1 MVIKLPYIRCSF
13 PNCHN
18 TVGQHSKALNKNK
31 QVCSAHRTT
40 RKYEVDVWK
49 LNSGCANKDSHYGFP
64 CVCTTILD
72 SGTLD
77 IHHIDGNNNN
87 RNPDNIEI
95 LCKMCHSIVTVRN
108 GHHTRKPARSLTP
121 ILSEELFT
129 FS

>member
-1 MVIKLPYIRCSF
+1 MAIKLPYIRCSF

-18 TVGQHSKALNKNK
+18 TVGQHSKALNRNK

-40 RKYEVDVWK
+40 RKHEVDTWK
-49 LNSGCANKDSHYGFP
+49 LNNRCANSDGHYGFP

-72 SGTLD
+72 PVTLD
-77 IHHIDGNNNN
+77 INHIDGNNNN
-87 RNPDNIEI
+87 RDPDNIEI
-95 LCKMCHSIVTVRN
+95 LCKMCHTTVTMRN
-108 GHHTRKPARSLTP
+108 GHHIRRPSRSLTP